1 MRHYLAKIGSALLL
15 VGVVVGA
22 MWFDRANNT
31 APTVDAV
38 VERVIDGDTID
49 VRMGQQRARVRLVGI
64 DAPELSQDQGR
75 KVQAFLAGFIQGQ
88 PVRVAL
94 GDKDKYGRSLGEVF
108 VTTIDPQ
115 TQEQSQVSI
124 NAFMVR
130 TGRAWA
136 YRYRGQVQYS
146 EYGNFEA
153 EARRAQRGVWAS
165 AGAVEPWQWRK
176 TQANQ

>member
-15 VGVVVGA
+15 VGVIVGA
-22 MWFDRANNT
+22 MWFDCVNN
-31 APTVDAV
+31 AVPQVHAV

-49 VRMGQQRARVRLVGI
+49 VRLGQQRVRVRLVGI
-64 DAPELSQDQGR
+64 DAPELSQEQGR
-75 KVQAFLAGFIQGQ
+75 QVQQYLAGVIQGQ
-88 PVRVAL
+88 PVRIAL

-115 TQEQSQVSI
+115 TQTQSQVSV
-124 NAFMVR
+124 NALLVR

-136 YRYRGQVQYS
+136 YRYRGEVQYS
-146 EYGNFEA
+146 EYGDFEA
-153 EARRAQRGVWAS
+153 EARAAQRGLWSS